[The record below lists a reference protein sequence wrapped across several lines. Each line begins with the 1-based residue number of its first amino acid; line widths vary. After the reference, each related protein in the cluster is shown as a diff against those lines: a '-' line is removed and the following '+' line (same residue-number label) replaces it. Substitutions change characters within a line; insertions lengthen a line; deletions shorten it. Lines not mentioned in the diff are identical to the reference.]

1 MPSTVG
7 GIMAGKTLVR
17 IDTMLQNLVTRV
29 TYRVMSAAP
38 ISIIIPKV
46 RL

>member
-1 MPSTVG
+1 
-7 GIMAGKTLVR
+7 MAGKTLVR
-17 IDTMLQNLVTRV
+17 VDMMFQNLLTRV

-38 ISIIIPKV
+38 NSIIIPKV